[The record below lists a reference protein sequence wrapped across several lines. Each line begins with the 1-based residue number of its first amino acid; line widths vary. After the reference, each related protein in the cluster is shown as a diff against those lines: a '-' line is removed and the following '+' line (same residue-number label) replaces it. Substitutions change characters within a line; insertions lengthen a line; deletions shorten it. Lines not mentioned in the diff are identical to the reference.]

1 MTAFRGKER
10 GGGGFGG
17 YQHQD
22 KKGQGTDQGRTAL
35 GDDTSTAMAM
45 ATNPYDEVAIY
56 QFPSEIFHSIFSFV
70 VTKDHY
76 ESERSGIKRPIA
88 SFTLSQVSQRW
99 RTITHDL
106 PQIWTDIRI
115 FHFRDSQCN
124 MVSHLIH
131 SRTKGFP
138 LSIALEYDQ
147 PLAVAQ
153 TRNYWETLLTIKSC
167 SSRWKYLHIGVN
179 QDLFTQICRNFGAPE
194 APLLQQLELVV
205 HGPRDASSGHGHEA
219 HAISPLYLEI
229 RNAHILKRLVLIR
242 IRLRTPSPA
251 YMGQLETLTL
261 DNFPALE
268 MLDRPLIQEDT
279 VSTHL
284 RNLTL
289 IRTVLALPQRS
300 YLSEYTSF
308 LTTLS
313 LSNVGGYSPTSVHT
327 MFDHL
332 ATITLRELSISHVD
346 HSFLEG
352 FLNSLQQ
359 DSQPQRYP
367 RLHKLH
373 LEDIADGYSGDL
385 SPQILDFNFPK
396 LEVLDLFNVSNFATL
411 LKENLIFP
419 LLHTLCVR
427 GARYKDLCDVIDLRA
442 ECRAPLTTLEVD
454 TPQFLDL
461 SSLAWLQ
468 RKVPNF
474 QRTTL

>member
-1 MTAFRGKER
+1 
-10 GGGGFGG
+10 
-17 YQHQD
+17 
-22 KKGQGTDQGRTAL
+22 
-35 GDDTSTAMAM
+35 MA
-45 ATNPYDEVAIY
+45 NPYDEVAIY
-56 QFPSEIFHSIFSFV
+56 QFPSEIFHAIFYFV
-70 VTKDHY
+70 VTEDHY
-76 ESERSGIKRPIA
+76 EIERSEIQRPIA

-131 SRTKGFP
+131 SRTKDFP
-138 LSIALEYDQ
+138 LSIKLEYDQ

-153 TRNYWETLLTIKSC
+153 TRNYWEILLTIKSC
-167 SSRWKYLHIGVN
+167 SSRWKYLHIGVK

-205 HGPRDASSGHGHEA
+205 HGPRDASSGHDLEA

-229 RNAHILKRLVLIR
+229 RNAHLLKRLVLIR

-261 DNFPALE
+261 DSFPALE
-268 MLDRPLIQEDT
+268 MLDRPLIQEDIVPT
-279 VSTHL
+279 QL

-289 IRTVLALPQRS
+289 IRTVLPLVPQRS

-308 LTTLS
+308 LTALS
-313 LSNVGGYSPTSVHT
+313 LSNMEGYSPVSVHT

-332 ATITLRELSISHVD
+332 ATTTLRELYISRVD
-346 HSFLEG
+346 HSFLKG
-352 FLNSLQQ
+352 FFDSMQQ
-359 DSQPQRYP
+359 DSQPPRYP
-367 RLHKLH
+367 RLRKLH
-373 LEDIADGYSGDL
+373 LESIVDGYSGDL
-385 SPQILDFNFPK
+385 SPHILDFNFPK
-396 LEVLDLFNVSNFATL
+396 LEVLDLFSVSPLTTL
-411 LKENLIFP
+411 LRDNFIFP

-442 ECRAPLTTLEVD
+442 EYRAPLTALEVD

-461 SSLAWLQ
+461 SSLGWLQ

-474 QRTTL
+474 KRTSVPSQ